1 MGQFEAFI
9 GVNFWTAL
17 ITLLN
22 TLTIFFV
29 GKKFLFGP
37 IMKMIQERQQEIDT
51 MYADADSA
59 KNNARQLEREYT
71 QKLAT
76 ATQTGERLVQEAMA
90 RGQTREEEIITAANA
105 RADAILEK
113 AKADIALEKKQAINA
128 AKDEISDMAVAIASK
143 VLGREVNTADQGNLV
158 DAFIEELGD
167 GV

>member
-17 ITLLN
+17 VTLLN

-37 IMKMIQERQQEIDT
+37 IMNMIQGRQQEIDA

-59 KNNARQLEREYT
+59 KKKALGMEREYT
-71 QKLAT
+71 QKLAV
-76 ATQTGERLVQEAMA
+76 ATQTGDRLVQEAMA
-90 RGQTREEEIITAANA
+90 RGQSREEEIISAANA

-113 AKADIALEKKQAINA
+113 AKTDIAQEKKQAINA
-128 AKDEISDMAVAIASK
+128 AKDEISEMAVAIAAK
-143 VLGREVNTADQGNLV
+143 VLGREVNAADQGNLV

>member
-37 IMKMIQERQQEIDT
+37 IMKMIQERQQEIDI

>member
-17 ITLLN
+17 VTLLN

-37 IMKMIQERQQEIDT
+37 IMKMIQQRQQEIDT

-59 KNNARQLEREYT
+59 KKNALEMEQEYT
-71 QKLAT
+71 QKLAL
-76 ATQTGERLVQEAMA
+76 ATQTGDRLVQEAVA
-90 RGQTREEEIITAANA
+90 RGQSREEEIISAANA

-113 AKADIALEKKQAINA
+113 AKTDIAREKKQAINA
-128 AKDEISDMAVAIASK
+128 AKDEISEMAVAIAAK
-143 VLGREVNTADQGNLV
+143 VLGREVNVADRGNLV

>member
-17 ITLLN
+17 VTLLN

-37 IMKMIQERQQEIDT
+37 IMKMIQQRQQEIDT

-59 KNNARQLEREYT
+59 KKNALEMEQEYT
-71 QKLAT
+71 QKLAV
-76 ATQTGERLVQEAMA
+76 ATQTGDRLVQEAVA
-90 RGQTREEEIITAANA
+90 RGQSREEEIISAANA

-113 AKADIALEKKQAINA
+113 AKTDIAREKKQAINA
-128 AKDEISDMAVAIASK
+128 AKDEISEMAVAIAAK
-143 VLGREVNTADQGNLV
+143 VLGREVNAADRGNLV

>member
-1 MGQFEAFI
+1 MFESFL
-9 GVNFWTAL
+9 GVNPWTAL
-17 ITLLN
+17 FILLN

>member
-17 ITLLN
+17 VTLLN

-37 IMKMIQERQQEIDT
+37 VMKIIRERQQEIDT

-59 KNNARQLEREYT
+59 KTNAREMEREYT
-71 QKLAT
+71 QKLAA

-90 RGQTREEEIITAANA
+90 RGQSREEEIISAANA
-105 RADAILEK
+105 RADAILDK

-143 VLGREVNTADQGNLV
+143 VLGREVNADDQGKLV